1 MTSNKYIL
9 VSLEDEKAKKI
20 AEILSNKT
28 AKKILDFLAD
38 KNEASETD
46 IAQELGIP
54 LNTAEYNIKKLLE
67 ADLIGKA
74 KNFFWSVRGKKIDM
88 YKLARK
94 HIVISS
100 AGSKPSMSKLKSIL
114 PVALISGAFA
124 LIVRYIF
131 QSRVQE
137 FYVPETDFVMKAA
150 ESAGIAG
157 VQVTEATNIVSAA
170 WPIWLWFLI
179 GAGAAIIIFT
189 ILNWRKL

>member
-1 MTSNKYIL
+1 MFFMTSNKYIL

-100 AGSKPSMSKLKSIL
+100 AGSKP
-114 PVALISGAFA
+114 
-124 LIVRYIF
+124 
-131 QSRVQE
+131 
-137 FYVPETDFVMKAA
+137 
-150 ESAGIAG
+150 
-157 VQVTEATNIVSAA
+157 
-170 WPIWLWFLI
+170 
-179 GAGAAIIIFT
+179 
-189 ILNWRKL
+189 